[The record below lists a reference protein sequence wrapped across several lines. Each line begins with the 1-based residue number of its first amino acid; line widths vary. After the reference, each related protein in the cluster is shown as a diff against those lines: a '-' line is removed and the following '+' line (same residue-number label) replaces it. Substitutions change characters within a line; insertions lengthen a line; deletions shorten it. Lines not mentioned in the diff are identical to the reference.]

1 MSNIKILFIVLSIVF
16 PLITYVACNNFIAP
30 IIVLVLTAL
39 YLFLYAYPYIK
50 KMINRNKRFH
60 SCYSFINTF
69 IISISTKGSLPAAF
83 EASKLVM
90 DKGYI
95 DIIDGLTTHNEEEKL
110 DYLKR
115 HYDFDIY
122 YLFLSV
128 MKIYIEQGGD
138 ILNISYYLIEESRR
152 NEDYLIKCEEISKRK
167 IIEISMLWTFT
178 LLIVL
183 ILRFSLNSF
192 YYQITNLLL
201 FQISIVALFL
211 LLLASIH
218 LIIMKVGKIEIK
230 GYRNV

>member
-1 MSNIKILFIVLSIVF
+1 
-16 PLITYVACNNFIAP
+16 
-30 IIVLVLTAL
+30 
-39 YLFLYAYPYIK
+39 
-50 KMINRNKRFH
+50 
-60 SCYSFINTF
+60 
-69 IISISTKGSLPAAF
+69 
-83 EASKLVM
+83 M
-90 DKGYI
+90 DKDYI

-152 NEDYLIKCEEISKRK
+152 NEDYLIKCEGISKRK
-167 IIEISMLWTFT
+167 IIEISMLWSFT

-201 FQISIVALFL
+201 FQVAIVALFL
-211 LLLASIH
+211 LLLVSIH